1 MTDDQPR
8 SLTNRPRLRYAPSPT
23 GDPHVGNIRQ
33 AVWSWLHAKR
43 YGGDFIVRL
52 EDTDQA
58 RAQPGADRRIFD
70 SLRWLGVEWD
80 EGPDVGGPHGPY
92 VQSQRLDLYHEEINK
107 LLVQNKVRRCFC
119 SPERLDAIREE
130 QRQNKVPP
138 GIRDC
143 CDVDPTEAEE
153 RAASGEAN
161 VVRFRTPRAGTTVAN
176 DLLRGDISFEN
187 HTLDDF
193 VLIKSDGYPTYH
205 FAHVVDDHAMEITLV
220 TRGEEWISSLPR
232 HALLFDAFGYERPI
246 YAHASVIKAPGGGKL
261 SKRHGAKSVLEY
273 SDDGY
278 LPDSLLNFLCLT
290 GWGHEDQTIFS
301 RDELLSLFDMAN
313 ITLASA
319 TFDHDKLEWL
329 NGTYIR
335 SLDSATFAKA
345 LKARLE
351 LDLPPDVARPV
362 DESLVE
368 DIAPLIQERIT
379 LMTDAIHLVD
389 FFWVTDVP
397 VPPVEDFLVKKWRDR
412 GPEAA
417 TALSTAATKLE
428 AISDSEW
435 NRERIETVLREHAES
450 IGLKAGE
457 LLSIVRT
464 AVTGKK
470 VSPPLFESVEII
482 GKGLSV
488 ERLQSAAL
496 SLNA

>member
-92 VQSQRLDLYHEEINK
+92 VQSQRLDLYHQEINK
-107 LLVQNKVRRCFC
+107 LLVQNRVRRCFC

-205 FAHVVDDHAMEITLV
+205 FAHVVDDHAMDITLV

-368 DIAPLIQERIT
+368 DIAPLLQERIT
-379 LMTDAIHLVD
+379 LMTDAIQLVD

-435 NRERIETVLREHAES
+435 NREQIETVLREHAES